1 MPLTYYDALRNL
13 FNHMVEFIE
22 TSLDKTYA
30 AIADPTRRAILTALL
45 DKPLRVTE
53 VAKPFD
59 MSLNAV
65 SKHIRLL
72 EQAGLV
78 QREIRG
84 RDHWLT
90 FNDTP
95 LRDAS
100 DWIENAR
107 KFWMNSLDGLEA
119 FLTTKRQR
127 KRRRI

>member
-1 MPLTYYDALRNL
+1 
-13 FNHMVEFIE
+13 MVEYLE

-90 FNDTP
+90 LNDSP
-95 LRDAS
+95 LQEAS
-100 DWIENAR
+100 DWIEAAR
-107 KFWMNSLDGLEA
+107 GFWMNSLDGLESY
-119 FLTTKRQR
+119 LTTKRQR
-127 KRRRI
+127 KRRRVRAQ